1 MWLKRSK
8 VKKMIYTFISVF
20 LLVGFKPSI
29 VSSQDKAESV
39 YKTNIAIVENFLKVG
54 FIEEEST
61 LSNSIV
67 FLEQLTKI
75 KSDFKDQF
83 QMFYT
88 PTIENLKDWKKWFK
102 ENKQK
107 LYWDEKENKVIVR

>member
-1 MWLKRSK
+1 MLLKRSK
-8 VKKMIYTFISVF
+8 VKEVIYTFISVF
-20 LLVGFKPSI
+20 LLVGCKPSM
-29 VSSQDKAESV
+29 VSSQDKVESV
-39 YKTNIAIVENFLKVG
+39 YKTNIAIVENFIKVG

-88 PTIENLKDWKKWFK
+88 PTIQNLKDWKKWFK